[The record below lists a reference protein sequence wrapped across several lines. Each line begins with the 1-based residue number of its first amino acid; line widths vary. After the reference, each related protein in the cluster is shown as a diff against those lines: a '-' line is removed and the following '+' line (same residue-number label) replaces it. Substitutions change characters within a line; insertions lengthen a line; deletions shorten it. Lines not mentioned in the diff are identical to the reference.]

1 MEIREPG
8 PDDAAR
14 MKAIGIATV
23 GVMGSSRDAHEDL
36 AGPLGALL
44 ARLEL
49 NLLTGA
55 GRGVMTSVCRA
66 FAEARRGRGISIG
79 IVPCESL
86 EVRNVPRS
94 GSPNAWVDLPIY
106 THLPSSGIEGTDDL
120 SRNHINV
127 LSSDVVIAL
136 PGSEGTAS
144 EIELALRYRK
154 PVAVFAPSAV
164 EVQHFNPAVARYA
177 DIAAIET
184 FLNDHLSGRRA
195 KNI

>member
-1 MEIREPG
+1 MRE
-8 PDDAAR
+8 
-14 MKAIGIATV
+14 IGIATV
-23 GVMGSSRDAHEDL
+23 GVMGSSRDEHEDL
-36 AGPLGALL
+36 AVPLGALL

-55 GRGVMTSVCRA
+55 GGGVMTSVCRA

-79 IVPCESL
+79 IVPCESV
-86 EVRNVPRS
+86 EARNVPRH

-106 THLPSSGIEGTDDL
+106 THLPFSGIEGTDDL

-144 EIELALRYRK
+144 EIELALRYGK
-154 PVAVFAPSAV
+154 PVAVFAASAV
-164 EVQHFNPAVARYA
+164 EVRHFNPAVDRYS
-177 DIAAIET
+177 DIAAVES
-184 FLNDHLSGRRA
+184 FLNDHVSGKQEKRT
-195 KNI
+195 